1 MPAGYPHVRIIDK
14 IYMKARLKSS
24 GFLKR
29 IFHIE
34 TAERNYEIIYE
45 GGNIGYESVHVNG
58 LLVVK
63 KRAWLWMTPTFDFM
77 IGSLPARIFV
87 SFWPWLSIQSFWLT
101 IGNKVIYSEGSDPK
115 TSVFF
120 ASPAGRVAAA
130 LIFWFICCQ
139 VTAVLI
145 LISYLLIIVF

>member
-1 MPAGYPHVRIIDK
+1 
-14 IYMKARLKSS
+14 MKARLKSS

-63 KRAWLWMTPTFDFM
+63 KRGLLWMTPTFDFM
-77 IGSLPARIFV
+77 IGSLPARIAV
-87 SFWPWLSIQSFWLT
+87 SFWPWLSIQSLWLT
-101 IGNKVIYSEGSDPK
+101 IGDKVVYSEGSDPK
-115 TSVFF
+115 TTFFF
-120 ASPAGRVAAA
+120 ASPGGRLAAT
-130 LIFWFICCQ
+130 LIFLFK
-139 VTAVLI
+139 
-145 LISYLLIIVF
+145 S